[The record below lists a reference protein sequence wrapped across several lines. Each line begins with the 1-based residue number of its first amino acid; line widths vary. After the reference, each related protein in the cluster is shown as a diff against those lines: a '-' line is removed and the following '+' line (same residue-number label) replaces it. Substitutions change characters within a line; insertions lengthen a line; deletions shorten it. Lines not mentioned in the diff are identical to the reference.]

1 METTRSE
8 YEFCQKILDNYDKFN
23 DSIRKNQ
30 GCSHDRSKERELYE
44 RSTTD
49 KLKAIRLFCDEGNI
63 KYKDNKIEEA
73 ILEYK
78 NALIYVDY
86 TFPENKNLE
95 EEYNQLITRINL
107 NLSACFLKISEFNMA
122 ILHCNNVLKNDPNNI
137 KVSITYNVSSI
148 IPLFYDYLLFKQ
160 IPNKCLFTTLKA
172 LYRLSQAYIN
182 IYEFNKAIEIIDK
195 VLSNQIDDKSAFIK
209 LRNDIVLMESKYKNS
224 NTDKYKRMF
233 NKN

>member
-8 YEFCQKILDNYDKFN
+8 YEFCQTILDNYDKYN
-23 DSIRKNQ
+23 DLIKKNQ
-30 GCSHDRSKERELYE
+30 GCTHDRSKERELYE

-107 NLSACFLKISEFNMA
+107 NLSACFLKINEFNMA
-122 ILHCNNVLKNDPNNI
+122 MLHCNNVLKNDPNNI
-137 KVSITYNVSSI
+137 K
-148 IPLFYDYLLFKQ
+148 
-160 IPNKCLFTTLKA
+160 A
-172 LYRLSQAYIN
+172 LYRLTQAYIN